1 MPLHL
6 YQVSSVEE
14 LFAKVVAG
22 VYQPEALHPGM
33 KVDWQVEE
41 QSSDPIDGKVDV
53 MIRLMLCKLDRNRD
67 FDISEEE
74 LRAGREM
81 RRQKREKKAAAA
93 MAAKI
98 NASSSV
104 YLPGSSEKIS
114 RNHSSDGGLGN
125 TGLPPIM

>member
-1 MPLHL
+1 M
-6 YQVSSVEE
+6 SSVEE
-14 LFAKVVAG
+14 LFAKVAAG
-22 VYQPEALHPGM
+22 VYQDEALHPGM
-33 KVDWQVEE
+33 RSDWQIEE

-81 RRQKREKKAAAA
+81 RRQKREKKAATA

-98 NASSSV
+98 NANSMV
-104 YLPGSSEKIS
+104 YLPGSTEKIL
-114 RNHSSDGGLGN
+114 RNHPDGGLGN